1 MRPPNQRRSP
11 TPRGGSLSATYPV
24 DEDAHAMMLSWGNEE
39 PSTLQLT
46 HRRREPAGRYSHLT
60 ERERVS
66 LSSAVSCPRGAASWL
81 VEEGTLAMARLMA
94 SYQWLAVSASSSC
107 SSSWGGEGIQPE
119 EWFV

>member
-1 MRPPNQRRSP
+1 MDIHWD
-11 TPRGGSLSATYPV
+11 
-24 DEDAHAMMLSWGNEE
+24 DEMCNEE
-39 PSTLQLT
+39 LSTS
-46 HRRREPAGRYSHLT
+46 RPAGGRREPAGRYLHLT

-107 SSSWGGEGIQPE
+107 SRSWGGEGIQPK
-119 EWFV
+119 EWFI